1 MKRYD
6 QIVFVC
12 MTNTF
17 LSPIAEGIY
26 RNNSP
31 EWLPKGISRGLV
43 VLFEE
48 PINPKCN
55 VLLTQNGYRISGH
68 SQSRQLAE
76 DALTEN
82 ALLLTMTLSEKV
94 KLTEE
99 FEHEENVYTLGE
111 FIGVGTD
118 MIDPGGSE
126 EEKYKECF
134 EELVFRVDK
143 VIQKL
148 EELYKEEEQVESI
161 VEDARCSCR

>member
-1 MKRYD
+1 MKRYN
-6 QIVFVC
+6 QIIFVC
-12 MTNTF
+12 TTNTL

-31 EWLPKGISRGLV
+31 EWMPKGISRGLV

-55 VLLTQNGYRISGH
+55 VLLTQNGYTISGH
-68 SQSRQLAE
+68 SQSRQLTADDLVDE
-76 DALTEN
+76 ILV
-82 ALLLTMTLSEKV
+82 LTMTLSEKV

-99 FEHEENVYTLGE
+99 FGYEDNVYTIGE
-111 FIGVGTD
+111 FVGEDTD
-118 MIDPGGSE
+118 MVDPGGGE

-134 EELVFRVDK
+134 EELVLRVNK

-148 EELYKEEEQVESI
+148 EELYWEE
-161 VEDARCSCR
+161 

>member
-1 MKRYD
+1 MKRYS

-12 MTNTF
+12 TTNTL

-31 EWLPKGISRGLV
+31 EWMPKGISRGLV

-68 SQSRQLAE
+68 NQSRQLMKE
-76 DALTEN
+76 DLQED

-94 KLTEE
+94 KLIEE
-99 FEHEENVYTLGE
+99 FEHEENVYTIGE
-111 FIGVGTD
+111 FVGEDTD
-118 MIDPGGSE
+118 MIDPAGSE
-126 EEKYKECF
+126 EEKYKGCF
-134 EELVFRVDK
+134 DELVFRVNK
-143 VIQKL
+143 MIQKL
-148 EELYKEEEQVESI
+148 ENLYQEEE
-161 VEDARCSCR
+161 A

>member
-12 MTNTF
+12 TTNTL

-31 EWLPKGISRGLV
+31 EWMPKGLSRGLV

-55 VLLTQNGYRISGH
+55 ILLTQNGYTISGH

-76 DALTEN
+76 DVLTEN

-94 KLTEE
+94 KLIEA
-99 FEHEENVYTLGE
+99 FNHEENVYTIGE
-111 FIGVGTD
+111 FVGEDTD

-126 EEKYKECF
+126 DEKYKECF
-134 EELVFRVDK
+134 EELVLRVNK
-143 VIQKL
+143 VIQKV
-148 EELYKEEEQVESI
+148 EELYWEEEQ
-161 VEDARCSCR
+161 

>member
-6 QIVFVC
+6 QLVFVC
-12 MTNTF
+12 TANTL

-31 EWLPKGISRGLV
+31 DWMPRGISRGLV

-55 VLLTQNGYRISGH
+55 VLLTQNGFAISGH
-68 SQSRQLAE
+68 SQSRQLVKE
-76 DALTEN
+76 DLT
-82 ALLLTMTLSEKV
+82 ADTLVLTMTLSEKV
-94 KLTEE
+94 KLIEA
-99 FEHEENVYTLGE
+99 FEHEQNVYTIGE
-111 FIGVGTD
+111 FVGEDTD
-118 MIDPGGSE
+118 MADPGGSE

-134 EELVFRVDK
+134 DELMRRVNK

-148 EELYKEEEQVESI
+148 EELYWE
-161 VEDARCSCR
+161 A

>member
-1 MKRYD
+1 MKRYS

-12 MTNTF
+12 TTNTL

-31 EWLPKGISRGLV
+31 EWMPKGISRGLV

-68 SQSRQLAE
+68 NQSRQLMKE
-76 DALTEN
+76 DLQEN

-94 KLTEE
+94 KLIEE
-99 FEHEENVYTLGE
+99 FEHEENVYTIGE
-111 FIGVGTD
+111 FVGEDTD
-118 MIDPGGSE
+118 MIDPAGSE
-126 EEKYKECF
+126 EEKYKGCF
-134 EELVFRVDK
+134 DELVFRVNK
-143 VIQKL
+143 MIQKL
-148 EELYKEEEQVESI
+148 EDLYQKEEN
-161 VEDARCSCR
+161 

>member
-12 MTNTF
+12 TTNTL

-26 RNNSP
+26 RNNSK
-31 EWLPKGISRGLV
+31 EWMPKGISRGLV

-55 VLLTQNGYRISGH
+55 ILLMQNGYTISGH

-76 DALTEN
+76 DVLTED
-82 ALLLTMTLSEKV
+82 ALFLTMTLSEKV
-94 KLTEE
+94 KLIEA
-99 FEHEENVYTLGE
+99 FEHEENVYTIGE
-111 FIGVGTD
+111 FVGEDTD

-134 EELVFRVDK
+134 EELVLRVNK
-143 VIQKL
+143 VIQKI
-148 EELYKEEEQVESI
+148 EELYWEEEAE
-161 VEDARCSCR
+161 